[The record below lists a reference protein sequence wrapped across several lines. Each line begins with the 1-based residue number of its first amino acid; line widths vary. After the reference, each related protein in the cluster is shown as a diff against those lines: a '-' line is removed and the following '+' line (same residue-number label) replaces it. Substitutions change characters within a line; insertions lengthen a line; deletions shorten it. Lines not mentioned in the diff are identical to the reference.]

1 MEMSNLTWDEFQAM
15 SDREQSAAMLNL
27 IDAAI
32 DEEGPEHIQEE
43 CRYADNLGDG
53 AGVQPVCLV
62 GAALFK
68 IQGFPRNS
76 TPSRVTFESRDEF
89 LNFLV
94 RSTSVGAGELGRR
107 IGGFTPVTRVLLDA
121 AQSVADG
128 DYYWRAAH
136 LAAQGA
142 RNSFLKILEDEA

>member
-1 MEMSNLTWDEFQAM
+1 MDIDNLTWDEFQAM
-15 SDREQSAAMLNL
+15 PDREQSATMLNL
-27 IDAAI
+27 IDAVI

-43 CRYADNLGDG
+43 CRYADNLGGDDG
-53 AGVQPVCLV
+53 IQPVCLV

-76 TPSRVTFESRDEF
+76 TPSRGTFESRGEF
-89 LNFLV
+89 LGFLS
-94 RSTSVGAGELGRR
+94 RSTVGAGELGRR

-121 AQSVADG
+121 AQGVADG
-128 DYYWRAAH
+128 KYYWRAAH